1 MELEKFFLKRL
12 RGIATSIV
20 LVSLACPLT
29 FSAAQAADYRID
41 TKGMH
46 ASIQFKIRHLG
57 FSWMLGRFDRFSGTF
72 SYDPKKISESSIRVS
87 VETASIDSNHAER
100 DKHLRGRK
108 FLETKK
114 YPEATFVSTAFRDL
128 GDGKMEVQGRLNLRG
143 KSRLI
148 TIMAEFVGMGAD
160 PWGGHR
166 VGFTGTTQLSL
177 ADFGIDYRKLM
188 SETSQFVD
196 MELNVE
202 GVRK

>member
-1 MELEKFFLKRL
+1 MKLEKSFLKRL
-12 RGIATSIV
+12 RGIALGTV

-57 FSWMLGRFDRFSGTF
+57 FSWMLGRFERFSGTF
-72 SYDPKKISESSIRVS
+72 SYDPEKVSESSIQVS
-87 VETASIDSNHAER
+87 VETASVDSNHAER
-100 DKHLRGRK
+100 DKHLRGKK
-108 FLETKK
+108 FLQAKK
-114 YPEATFVSTAFRDL
+114 YPEATFVSTAFKDL
-128 GDGKMEVQGRLNLRG
+128 GNGKMEVQGRLTLKGNT
-143 KSRLI
+143 KPI

-160 PWGGHR
+160 PWGGNR
-166 VGFTGTTQLSL
+166 VGFTGTTQLRL
-177 ADFGIDYRKLM
+177 ADYGIDYRKLM

-196 MELNVE
+196 MELNLE